1 MPEKEVAKSRLGTL
15 LIICLFIVATLSAG
29 YIGYWWGTR
38 DDQLTSSPGWNTYTD
53 KNMGFALAYP
63 ATWRGELPEE
73 GYLLFKGP
81 ADDKGHVPNIIVRA
95 MRSASSGGN
104 YTSYED
110 AASEM
115 LSRLKTYDNYSLS
128 SRDLVTVCNESAR
141 ELVCA
146 YSFDGVALK
155 QAQVIFQDPRTEY
168 IYMIVFTATE
178 ASYPDYIAAYEKAK
192 QTFTFGPEWKT
203 FTDQKLGFAL
213 AYPATWRGEITKDGY
228 LLFKGPVDVKSH
240 SPNIIVQAMRP
251 ASMGG
256 NYSSYEDAASKIVN
270 QLKTNDNFTL
280 SSYTQTTICNTSARE
295 LVCAYSYNG
304 LALKQSRIIFQDSS
318 TGYIYMIVY
327 TATETSYPEY
337 IGVCEKAK
345 ATFRFDR
352 VNTGMD

>member
-1 MPEKEVAKSRLGTL
+1 MPEKEVSKFSIGTIL
-15 LIICLFIVATLSAG
+15 LIGLFIVATLSAG

-38 DDQLTSSPGWNTYTD
+38 ENLPASSPGWNTYTD
-53 KNMGFALAYP
+53 KNMGFALSYP

-115 LSRLKTYDNYSLS
+115 LSRLKTRDNYSLIL
-128 SRDLVTVCNESAR
+128 RDPTTVCNESAR

-155 QAQVIFQDPRTEY
+155 QAQVIFQEPRTEY
-168 IYMIVFTATE
+168 IYMIVFTATKE
-178 ASYPDYIAAYEKAK
+178 SYPDYIEAYEKAK
-192 QTFTFGPEWKT
+192 QTFTFGPDWRT

-213 AYPATWRGEITKDGY
+213 AYPAAWRGEITKDGY
-228 LLFKGPVDVKSH
+228 LLFKGPVDEKGS
-240 SPNIIVQAMRP
+240 SPNIIVQAMHP
-251 ASMGG
+251 ASSGG
-256 NYSSYEDAASKIVN
+256 NYSSYEDAASNIVD
-270 QLKTNDNFTL
+270 QLKTHENYTL
-280 SSYTQTTICNTSARE
+280 SSYTQTTICNESARE

-304 LALKQSRIIFQDSS
+304 FALKERRIIFQDSN

-337 IGVCEKAK
+337 IGVFEKAK
-345 ATFRFDR
+345 GTFRFDR
-352 VNTGMD
+352 VNT